1 MQNFSIELTDN
12 VTIIAGE
19 PSVSGRIRIGVFE
32 ESFSC
37 PVTYWN
43 RADYLS
49 QWKTGL
55 GRLLN
60 GEHKSA
66 LVTSM
71 RDPMFS
77 NFVFWWVMY
86 LNGDDIVVQNHVLF
100 LDELGEPF
108 ELSALY
114 QFIPNQEGVE
124 PGEPPLQSGKPI
136 WPKLRVFC
144 SQLNPRSSKESS
156 RCIRQCYR
164 V

>member
-124 PGEPPLQSGKPI
+124 PGEPPPSEWKTNLAEIKSFLQSI
-136 WPKLRVFC
+136 
-144 SQLNPRSSKESS
+144 ESP
-156 RCIRQCYR
+156 Q
-164 V
+164 